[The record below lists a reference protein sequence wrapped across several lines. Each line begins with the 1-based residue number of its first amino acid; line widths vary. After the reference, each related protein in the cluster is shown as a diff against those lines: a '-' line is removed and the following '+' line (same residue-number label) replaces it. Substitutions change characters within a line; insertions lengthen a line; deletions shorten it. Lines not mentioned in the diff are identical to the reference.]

1 MLDALAERC
10 RRMLLKNNKGIVI
23 RHLEYLWCDT
33 HTDTVGTARFVID
46 SNFHD
51 PPICGHFF
59 LHMQCNSS
67 ISLESTTL
75 NPPIGT
81 PTEPRYGAPA
91 YTTSGTMHLGCWIY
105 LKQPL

>member
-59 LHMQCNSS
+59 LAHAVQ
-67 ISLESTTL
+67 LFYLVRVHHTESDYR
-75 NPPIGT
+75 N
-81 PTEPRYGAPA
+81 AN
-91 YTTSGTMHLGCWIY
+91 
-105 LKQPL
+105 